1 MDSRLRGNDGDAY
14 AARLAAMAMR
24 LKGRAEKLSVSEAYT
39 RQFARCS
46 AAVVPAQAGTHTE
59 RTVVRSMDSRLRG
72 NDGDAYAARLAA
84 MAMRLKGQAEKLSVS
99 EAYTRQFRQM

>member
-1 MDSRLRGNDGDAY
+1 
-14 AARLAAMAMR
+14 
-24 LKGRAEKLSVSEAYT
+24 
-39 RQFARCS
+39 
-46 AAVVPAQAGTHTE
+46 
-59 RTVVRSMDSRLRG
+59 MDSRLRG